1 MLELIC
7 ILIGIALVIIGLS
20 VPSTVALIVGVIFL
34 AIGGV
39 WVFLVDSDGDW
50 F

>member
-7 ILIGIALVIIGLS
+7 LIIGIVLVVVGLTA
-20 VPSTVALIVGVIFL
+20 PSTAALIVGVIFL

-39 WVFLVDSDGDW
+39 WLIIINTDGDW
-50 F
+50 L